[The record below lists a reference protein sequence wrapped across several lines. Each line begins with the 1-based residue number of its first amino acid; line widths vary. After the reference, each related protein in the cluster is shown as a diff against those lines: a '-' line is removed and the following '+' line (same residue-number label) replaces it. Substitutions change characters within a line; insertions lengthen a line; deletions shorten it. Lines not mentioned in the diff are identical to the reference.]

1 MAPDHYRSLLVI
13 LLVAVAAMLHLVR
26 KLTAIVRCD
35 PFSPVARR
43 IIIHDIV
50 YTYSL
55 QYVLV
60 LFAVTQCES

>member
-1 MAPDHYRSLLVI
+1 MAPDHYRSLMVI

-35 PFSPVARR
+35 PVSPVARR
-43 IIIHDIV
+43 I
-50 YTYSL
+50 YMYSL

>member
-35 PFSPVARR
+35 PASPVARR
-43 IIIHDIV
+43 IIIHV